1 MDDVSKTTEQQAAS
15 VEEITASAHEV
26 NGLVGEIA
34 TEALSA
40 ASAAEQSS
48 AGTGQIVTVIED
60 LNMIITEVSRAIGK
74 FQYR

>member
-60 LNMIITEVSRAIGK
+60 LNMIITGVSRAIGK